1 MMIRVILVA
10 LLLVGCNDIERNQER
25 NRLIGVAWDKAEMID
40 VTYYKSKS
48 SDRFLES
55 FEMDGYKFV
64 IFNNGYGSAMQAIPL
79 DNNAEYIR
87 MLEEENQLLGETL
100 AEYSINYE

>member
-1 MMIRVILVA
+1 MIRILLAA
-10 LLLVGCNDIERNQER
+10 LLLVGCEKELERAEKR
-25 NRLIGVAWDKAEMID
+25 NAVWDKAEMIN
-40 VTYYKSKS
+40 VKYYKS
-48 SDRFLES
+48 DTDPRYIQT

-64 IFNNGYGSAMQAIPL
+64 IYTNGRGSAMQAIPL
-79 DNNAEYIR
+79 NNNAEYIR